1 MSPIVSTLAG
11 ASARGYVGLLSQA
24 SGGSFESIQT
34 YTATGT
40 VSDITFSSIPS
51 TYKILQ
57 FRILARTTNG
67 GAGDR
72 SLFAQFNGD
81 TGSNYYYSRIYSY
94 NGVNN
99 KNVDFSNATGVYA
112 GIILDDGNNAGDY
125 GGNTFEIIDYANA
138 SKTKQSKQLGGS
150 SASQFFS
157 ASFWTGT
164 AAISS
169 VRFFSSGGTS
179 LKINTTIALY
189 GIKG

>member
-1 MSPIVSTLAG
+1 MSPIISTIAG
-11 ASARGYVGLLSQA
+11 AAARGYGGLLSQA
-24 SGGSFESIQT
+24 SAGSFESIET
-34 YTATGT
+34 YTATGA

-57 FRILARTTNG
+57 FRVLARTTHAG
-67 GAGDR
+67 TGDR

-94 NGVNN
+94 NGTNN
-99 KNVDFSNATGVYA
+99 YGVDHSNAAGVYA
-112 GIILDDGNNAGDY
+112 GIILDDLNNAGDF
-125 GGNTFEIIDYANA
+125 GGNTFEIIDYANT
-138 SKTKQSKQLGGS
+138 SKTKQTRQLGGS

-169 VRFFSSGGTS
+169 VRFFGSGGTS